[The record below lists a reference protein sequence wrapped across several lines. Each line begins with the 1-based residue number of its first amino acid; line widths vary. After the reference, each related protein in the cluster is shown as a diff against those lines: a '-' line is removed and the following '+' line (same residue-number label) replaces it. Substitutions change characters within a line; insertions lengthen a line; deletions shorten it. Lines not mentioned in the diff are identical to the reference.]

1 MGVTIRVGGDY
12 SLDMTD
18 YDLDVTS
25 LGDAYIT
32 SYNKTTISG
41 YVGSLKV
48 VINGKG
54 FAYSDDGLVGGTVTG
69 FTEKYGSSLYA
80 SVSGLNL
87 SVKTIVKLA
96 ESGSE
101 SAIRSAVK
109 TALSGADDIY
119 GSNYTDV
126 LFGYG
131 GNDTI
136 SGNRG
141 SDQLYGGAGNDKL
154 IGGIGADAL
163 FGEGGKDTFVYKTVN
178 ESSDQL
184 GVDTIFDFSGT
195 GGDRIDLSGID
206 ANTKTTKNDAFS
218 FIGSKAF
225 SGAAGELRVEKQA
238 SETYVYG
245 DTNGDKVADFQLHLD
260 DPIVLGKGFFIL

>member
-18 YDLDVTS
+18 YDLDLSSMGNV
-25 LGDAYIT
+25 YIS

-54 FAYSDDGLVGGTVTG
+54 FSYSDDGLVGGTVTG

-87 SVKTIVKLA
+87 SVKTIIKLA

-101 SAIRSAVK
+101 NAIKSAVK
-109 TALSGADDIY
+109 TALAGADDIY
-119 GSNYTDV
+119 GSNSSDV
-126 LFGYG
+126 LFGYS

-141 SDQLYGGAGNDKL
+141 NDRLIGGAGNDKL

-163 FGEGGKDTFVYKTVN
+163 LGEGGKDTFVYKTVN
-178 ESSDQL
+178 ESSAQL
-184 GVDTIFDFSGT
+184 GVDTIFDFSGA

-206 ANTKTTKNDAFS
+206 ANTKTAKNDGFS

-225 SGAAGELRVEKQA
+225 SGTAGELRVEKQA
-238 SETYVYG
+238 SDTYVYG
-245 DTNGDKVADFQLHLD
+245 DTNGDKVADFQLHFD
-260 DPIVLGKGFFIL
+260 DPIVMSKGFFIL